1 MTRSGPTF
9 ELTVLVHDD
18 VLVRER
24 LTRSLHTDLDATEG
38 IDVQFSESTTAA
50 PALSKAGGGLWDAAL
65 WVFLGSATGA
75 TARVVIEAVKAWS
88 AKERNRKVRI
98 SDGDR
103 VVEISGSMDETQER
117 IVTKFLENG
126 QP

>member
-1 MTRSGPTF
+1 M
-9 ELTVLVHDD
+9 
-18 VLVRER
+18 
-24 LTRSLHTDLDATEG
+24 
-38 IDVQFSESTTAA
+38 
-50 PALSKAGGGLWDAAL
+50 
-65 WVFLGSATGA
+65 
-75 TARVVIEAVKAWS
+75 VIEAVKAWS